1 MAIHLFV
8 YGHGAGDPGAL
19 GFGTNER
26 DFNRIKLHSYIL
38 KWAKQLKN
46 NTIEFYDVSGNKDLY
61 QDTANGWGLYSINPK
76 KYASVTEFHEDAASP
91 QATGGHIIINYQF
104 NPDNQDLALAL
115 PIRDIIGWWG
125 SVKNTKGINKRDN
138 LLNCNVAAQRGIPY
152 RLAEL
157 AFITSNLDMT
167 ILNKELDQMAKRIV
181 ESVTGE
187 KLGSSS
193 GNSNSS
199 SSKTHTVVKGDTL
212 FSVAKKYNT
221 TVDNL
226 KLWNNLQNSTI
237 YVGQV
242 LQVERSTQITHVV
255 VKGDTLWSI
264 SQKYKTTVAKIKK
277 DNNLK
282 SDLLVI
288 GQKLK
293 V

>member
-61 QDTANGWGLYSINPK
+61 QDTANGWGLYSISSK

-91 QATGGHIIINYQF
+91 QATGGHIIINNQF

-138 LLNCNVAAQRGIPY
+138 LLNCNVAAQRGITY

-157 AFITSNLDMT
+157 AFITSNRDMT

-181 ESVTGE
+181 EAVTGE
-187 KLGSSS
+187 KLGNSS
-193 GNSNSS
+193 GNGNSS
-199 SSKTHTVVKGDTL
+199 TSRTHTVVKGDTL
-212 FSVAKKYNT
+212 YSISKKYNT

-226 KLWNNLQNSTI
+226 KLWNNLKNSNI
-237 YVGQV
+237 VVGQV
-242 LQVERSTQITHVV
+242 LQVERSTQIFHVV

-264 SQKYKTTVAKIKK
+264 SKKYKTTVDKIKK

-282 SDLLVI
+282 TDVLSI

>member
-61 QDTANGWGLYSINPK
+61 QDTANGWGLYSISPK

-91 QATGGHIIINYQF
+91 QATGGHIIINNQF

-152 RLAEL
+152 RLVEL
-157 AFITSNLDMT
+157 AFITSNRDMT
-167 ILNKELDQMAKRIV
+167 ILNRELDEMAKRIV
-181 ESVTGE
+181 EAVTGE
-187 KLGSSS
+187 KLGNSS
-193 GNSNSS
+193 GNGNSS
-199 SSKTHTVVKGDTL
+199 TSRIHTVVKGDTL
-212 FSVAKKYNT
+212 YSIAKKYST

-226 KLWNNLQNSTI
+226 KLWNNLKNSNI
-237 YVGQV
+237 IIGQV
-242 LQVERSTQITHVV
+242 LQVERSTQILHVV

-264 SQKYKTTVAKIKK
+264 SQKYKTTVAKIKI

-282 SDLLVI
+282 TDVLSI

>member
-138 LLNCNVAAQRGIPY
+138 LLNCNVAAQRGITY

-157 AFITSNLDMT
+157 AFITSNRDMT

-181 ESVTGE
+181 EAVTGE
-187 KLGSSS
+187 KLGNSS
-193 GNSNSS
+193 GNGNSS
-199 SSKTHTVVKGDTL
+199 TSKTHTVVKGDTL
-212 FSVAKKYNT
+212 YSISKKYNT

-226 KLWNNLQNSTI
+226 KIWNNLKNSNI
-237 YVGQV
+237 IVGQV
-242 LQVERSTQITHVV
+242 LQVERSTQILHVV

-264 SQKYKTTVAKIKK
+264 SKKYKTTVDKIKK

-282 SDLLVI
+282 TDVLSI